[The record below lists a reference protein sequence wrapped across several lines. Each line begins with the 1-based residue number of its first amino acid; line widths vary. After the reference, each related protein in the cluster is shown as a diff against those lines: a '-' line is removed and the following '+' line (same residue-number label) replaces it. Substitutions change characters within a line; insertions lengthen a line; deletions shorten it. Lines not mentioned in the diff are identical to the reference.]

1 MTAKVLI
8 NEQNMSTFICP
19 KCNKAKTA
27 NVSKFK
33 DIKKAVKIKCN
44 CPCGHS
50 YSVILERRKYNR
62 KQLNLVGAYTSLK
75 DNNRGSMI
83 VVDLSRIGLGM
94 ELGIEH
100 KFDIGEKISL
110 DFRLDDKQES
120 LIEREVVV
128 RSIKG
133 NFVGVEF
140 CRHDHHD
147 QLGPYIAWRI
157 D

>member
-33 DIKKAVKIKCN
+33 DIEKAVRIKHN
-44 CPCGHS
+44 CSCGHS
-50 YSVILERRKYNR
+50 YSVILERRKHNR

-75 DNNRGSMI
+75 DNNRGSMT
-83 VVDLSRIGLGM
+83 VVSLSRIGLGF
-94 ELGIEH
+94 EPSIEH
-100 KFDIGEKISL
+100 KFDMGEKIL
-110 DFRLDDKQES
+110 LEFRLDDKQQS
-120 LIEREVVV
+120 LIKRESVV

-133 NFVGVEF
+133 KLVGVEF
-140 CRHDHHD
+140 SRHDHHD
-147 QLGPYIAWRI
+147 QLGPYIAWQVG
-157 D
+157 